1 MPTQQDIQDMSS
13 WMSVMEGA
21 PAVHNPRVTSHMGQP
36 GPAEIPQVDTIGAMK
51 NVLHG
56 LYDVLGED
64 LAQPVQVPPPVMN
77 PQQTQ
82 YQMGWDENNWDEG
95 VDLKVFQQ
103 SQQMTQNRP
112 YTNYQPQPQTIQSMW
127 EVVSEQYNGSKSLNN
142 YTIRDSATKKAILS
156 NILMKECAYSIANLI
171 NSGKTFDSPQV
182 LGIISSG
189 IQYTKEVKKVF
200 EHLKQRGACL
210 RESNYAGAASLD
222 SKIQKNKDTA
232 TTIRNE
238 LVSYLNTNKIS
249 YK

>member
-1 MPTQQDIQDMSS
+1 MPTQHEIQEMSS
-13 WMSVMEGA
+13 WMNVMEGA
-21 PAVHNPRVTSHMGQP
+21 PAVHNPRVTSHMAQG
-36 GPAEIPQVDTIGAMK
+36 GPAEIPVVDTIGAMK
-51 NVLHG
+51 DVLHG

-64 LAQPVQVPPPVMN
+64 LSKPVQVPPPVVN

-82 YQMGWDENNWDEG
+82 YQMGWDDNNWDEG
-95 VDLKVFQQ
+95 VDLEVFQQ
-103 SQQMTQNRP
+103 MPQKTHNRP
-112 YTNYQPQPQTIQSMW
+112 YTNYQPQVQPIQSMW
-127 EVVSEQYNGSKSLNN
+127 EVIAEQYNGSKSLKN
-142 YTIRDSATKKAILS
+142 YTIQDNVTKKAILS
-156 NILMKECAYSIANLI
+156 NILMKESAYAIANLL
-171 NSGKTFDSPQV
+171 NAGKTFDSPQV

-222 SKIQKNKDTA
+222 SKIQKNKDSA
-232 TTIRNE
+232 STIRNE